1 MFEASALAIIYH
13 TDMSDNVGIHLASH
27 HTQKVY
33 KQRLMLLGF
42 GCLLYEPWEF
52 STTGS
57 LVNSG

>member
-1 MFEASALAIIYH
+1 
-13 TDMSDNVGIHLASH
+13 
-27 HTQKVY
+27 
-33 KQRLMLLGF
+33 MLLGF